1 DYISTYAPT
10 FTLKRQWVV
19 DFARAIEVH
28 PAGYRWK
35 ACTTLHHLDEEL
47 IDLMARSRC
56 LRISVGLETLDPT
69 AQSLLPKLKRIPDD
83 HLRDVATWCRDRG
96 VELTCFVML
105 GMPGQTDRGVTHTF
119 KVLREIG
126 ARIRPT
132 AYTPY
137 HLLRPDMDEEDFLGQ
152 CRQIVSSDAVA
163 GLSQRDFYQLE
174 FGDRDAVIAK
184 IAGAD
189 AVPAC
194 GALADAPC
202 QVTGNPSPTPGSWRR
217 WRWRTF
223 RRACAFRRSRRP
235 KTSWPATS
243 SAIRSP
249 VTWSSILLPDTD
261 RRCASR

>member
-1 DYISTYAPT
+1 IVTHGDWEDGVAQFAEWMAGRRTREELRGLLLRGDDGAFVDTGKAVFLPAEEWAFPDPEEVPWDHYNRLYENKTLEFSGLPKLRELPITIARGCPVNCDYCLVPAYQGLKERRRSVAAVLDYADRVRRTYAFDYISTYAPT

-56 LRISVGLETLDPT
+56 LRLSVGLETLDPT
-69 AQSLLPKLKRIPDD
+69 AQSVLPKLKRIPDD

-132 AYTPY
+132 AY
-137 HLLRPDMDEEDFLGQ
+137 
-152 CRQIVSSDAVA
+152 
-163 GLSQRDFYQLE
+163 
-174 FGDRDAVIAK
+174 
-184 IAGAD
+184 
-189 AVPAC
+189 
-194 GALADAPC
+194 
-202 QVTGNPSPTPGSWRR
+202 
-217 WRWRTF
+217 
-223 RRACAFRRSRRP
+223 
-235 KTSWPATS
+235 
-243 SAIRSP
+243 
-249 VTWSSILLPDTD
+249 
-261 RRCASR
+261 